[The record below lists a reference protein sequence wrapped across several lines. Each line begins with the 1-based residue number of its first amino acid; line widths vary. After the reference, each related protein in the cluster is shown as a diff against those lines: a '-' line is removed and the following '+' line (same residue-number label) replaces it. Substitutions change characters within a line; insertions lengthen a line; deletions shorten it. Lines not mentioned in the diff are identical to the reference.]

1 MIAKTLSSAKY
12 ALLSFRR
19 NPAATFFTIIFPVL
33 FLVIFGFVFGGEE
46 TGPPDQLVKVSTF
59 IVPGILALSI
69 VSATFVNLAMNQVIR
84 REAGQLK
91 RLRGT
96 PLSPLSYIVGQ
107 ILASMVIV
115 VFMTVLVTVIGRL
128 FFGVEFNLSSVGVFA
143 LSIALGSI
151 VFSAL
156 GLAITAIIPN
166 DDAAPAVTNATVFPM
181 YFVSD
186 VFFFNEED
194 STGFFSKVGDF
205 FPVKPLVHSLQDSYN
220 PFIESVSIPWSEW
233 AVVAAWGVFGMLA
246 AAKFF
251 KWTPQT
257 ERR

>member
-1 MIAKTLSSAKY
+1 MMRKTLSAAKY

-19 NPAATFFTIIFPVL
+19 NPAATFFTIIFPLL
-33 FLVIFGFVFGGEE
+33 FLVIFGFVFGGEK
-46 TGPPDQLVKVSTF
+46 TGPPEQRVDVATF

-69 VSATFVNLAMNQVIR
+69 VSATFVNLAMGQVIR

-96 PLSPLSYIVGQ
+96 PLSPLGHIIGQ
-107 ILASMVIV
+107 ILASLVIV
-115 VFMTVLVTVIGRL
+115 VFMTVVVTVIGRL
-128 FFGVEFNLSSVGVFA
+128 FFGVEFNLSSIGVFA

-151 VFSAL
+151 AFSAL

-166 DDAAPAVTNATVFPM
+166 DDAAPAITNATVFPL

-186 VFFFNEED
+186 VFFFNDEN

-205 FPVKPLVHSLQDSYN
+205 FPIKPLTGSLQDSYN
-220 PFIESVSIPWSEW
+220 PFIESVSIPWGNW
-233 AVVAAWGVFGMLA
+233 AVVAAWGVFGVLIA
-246 AAKFF
+246 ARFF
-251 KWTPQT
+251 KWTPET